1 MPALP
6 PVAAVQEYGRSI
18 VLREPASGQY
28 ECREAT
34 VGPAVGDRV
43 PVLSRVQAGER
54 VVGDEAML
62 LEDR

>member
-6 PVAAVQEYGRSI
+6 PVAAVQEYGRRI
-18 VLREPASGQY
+18 VLLERASGQY
-28 ECREAT
+28 ECRAAT

-43 PVLSRVQAGER
+43 PVFSGVQAGER
-54 VVGDEAML
+54 VVGDEAMP

>member
-18 VLREPASGQY
+18 VLERASGQY

-43 PVLSRVQAGER
+43 PVFSGVQAGER
-54 VVGDEAML
+54 VVGDEAMP